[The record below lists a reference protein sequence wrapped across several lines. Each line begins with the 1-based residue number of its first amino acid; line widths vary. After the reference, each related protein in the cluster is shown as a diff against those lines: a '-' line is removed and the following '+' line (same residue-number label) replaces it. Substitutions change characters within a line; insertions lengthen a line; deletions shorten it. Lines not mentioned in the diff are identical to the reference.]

1 MNSGL
6 HDSILDLI
14 ALAARVA
21 SNHPGGDVCL
31 MERLAAQGV
40 PAAHIAQ
47 AIKLARHVRDEAQA
61 LFDERVDAR
70 MLEKLGT
77 TPEQTALP
85 GRGCCGASACCN

>member
-1 MNSGL
+1 MSTGL
-6 HDSILDLI
+6 HDSMLDLI

-21 SNHPGGDVCL
+21 SNHPGSDVCL

-40 PAAHIAQ
+40 PMEYIAQ
-47 AIKLARHVRDEAQA
+47 TIKLARNVRDEAHQ

-77 TPEQTALP
+77 TPAAATLP

>member
-1 MNSGL
+1 MSTGL

-21 SNHPGGDVCL
+21 SNHPGSDVCL

-40 PAAHIAQ
+40 PAEHIAQ
-47 AIKLARHVRDEAQA
+47 AIKLARNVRDEANQ

-77 TPEQTALP
+77 MPAAATLT
-85 GRGCCGASACCN
+85 GSGCCGGSACCN

>member
-1 MNSGL
+1 MNTGL

-14 ALAARVA
+14 ALAARIA

-40 PAAHIAQ
+40 PAGHIAQ
-47 AIKLARHVRDEAQA
+47 AIKLARNVRDEARD

-77 TPEQTALP
+77 TPAQATLP